1 MRYQRQ
7 PIMCTDTISTPVSS
21 NNITVDARIALLI
34 HVLKLGGH
42 PFTDEKWYTHR
53 QTLHV
58 RIWVVHIVVII
69 LFQRSNTREARSTA
83 RSKVHVREGQM
94 MTTPQIHQPLSSF
107 VSLAKRSSLGTR
119 NSVPD
124 PDRLGFSSIIQK
136 GNTDTMSMNSM
147 PVKTRVVVTDSMTVQ
162 FRTTAIAVE
171 NLQYARPS
179 SALGPHSSIQIVYLD
194 PSRLPLT

>member
-1 MRYQRQ
+1 M
-7 PIMCTDTISTPVSS
+7 
-21 NNITVDARIALLI
+21 
-34 HVLKLGGH
+34 
-42 PFTDEKWYTHR
+42 
-53 QTLHV
+53 
-58 RIWVVHIVVII
+58 
-69 LFQRSNTREARSTA
+69 
-83 RSKVHVREGQM
+83 HVREGQV
-94 MTTPQIHQPLSSF
+94 MTLPQIHQPLSSF

-124 PDRLGFSSIIQK
+124 PDRPGISSIIQN

-147 PVKTRVVVTDSMTVQ
+147 PVERRVVVTDSMTVQ

-179 SALGPHSSIQIVYLD
+179 SALGPQSSIQIVYLD

>member
-1 MRYQRQ
+1 
-7 PIMCTDTISTPVSS
+7 
-21 NNITVDARIALLI
+21 
-34 HVLKLGGH
+34 
-42 PFTDEKWYTHR
+42 
-53 QTLHV
+53 
-58 RIWVVHIVVII
+58 
-69 LFQRSNTREARSTA
+69 
-83 RSKVHVREGQM
+83 

-179 SALGPHSSIQIVYLD
+179 SALGPHSSIQIGYLD
-194 PSRLPLT
+194 PSRLPLTYLQDAALQEYCSVLNMGEYGSDTQGFYGLQYNIYWV